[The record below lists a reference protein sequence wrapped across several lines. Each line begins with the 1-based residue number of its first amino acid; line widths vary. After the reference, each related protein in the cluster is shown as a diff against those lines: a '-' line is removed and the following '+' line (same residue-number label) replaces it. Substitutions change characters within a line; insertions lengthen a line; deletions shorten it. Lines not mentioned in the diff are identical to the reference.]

1 MSYASFRQFIEA
13 LDTAGELTRVSVPV
27 ETDLLVSEWANR
39 EMKSPGG
46 GKALLFENPTV
57 DGKPS
62 KFPVAINT
70 MGSRRRMALA
80 LQINS
85 VEDLAQEIQLIL
97 KAKPPTD
104 LREGWSLLKQGLNL
118 LHARP
123 KHSKEGACQ
132 EVVHLLEEIPRTK
145 TQGPKAN
152 ALSLADL
159 PILKCWPK
167 DGGRFITLPNV
178 HTRDPETGARNVG
191 MYRMQIFDERTTAM
205 HWQVH
210 KVGARHGKS
219 YYERNERMPV
229 AVTLGGDPAYTF
241 AATAP
246 LPDGLDEILF
256 AGFIRKKSV
265 DLVPCKTVDLEV
277 PSDVDFVLE
286 GYVQPGET
294 RPEGPFGDH
303 TGFYT
308 AIEDYPVFHLTAITH
323 RRDAIYP
330 TTIVGIPPMEDFY
343 MGDASVRIFLPVFK
357 MNFPELVDMTLPPE
371 GVFHNLVFVS
381 IRKQYPYQA
390 FKVMHGLWGMGQMM
404 FSKYIVV
411 VDEDCDVHNTSEV
424 LFRLCANTDPERDST
439 IIRNPSDSLDHA
451 PTSQNIGSHMGF
463 DATRKLPGENYHRT
477 WPELLKMTDEAQAL
491 VDALQKKAS
500 VGRDSVEPALSEVER
515 VEPRQIHMRRL
526 DRVSP
531 YQETCLLRLSKVSA
545 TDAVFHESA
554 MRDPAQVVDLMRRI
568 RALVETGRV
577 GPPAVRK
584 SAARPWPVTHRFR
597 LVD

>member
-1 MSYASFRQFIEA
+1 MAFRSFRHFLEE
-13 LDTAGELTRVSVPV
+13 LERAGELLRISEPV
-27 ETDLLVSEWANR
+27 DTELLIAEWANR

-46 GKALLFENPTV
+46 GKALLFERPTI
-57 DGKPS
+57 DGKTS
-62 KFPVAINT
+62 EFPVAINA
-70 MGSRRRMALA
+70 MGSRKRIAMALGVRD
-80 LQINS
+80 IS
-85 VEDLAQEIQLIL
+85 DLAQEIQLIL

-104 LREGWSLLKQGLNL
+104 LREGFALLKQGIHL

-123 KHSKEGACQ
+123 KSVGRGWCQ
-132 EVVHLLEEIPRTK
+132 DVVEVLDEHRT
-145 TQGPKAN
+145 PKSASPARTEHRTSN
-152 ALSLADL
+152 RISLREL

-191 MYRMQIFDERTTAM
+191 MYRMQIFDDRTTAM

-210 KVGARHGKS
+210 KVGARHGKV
-219 YYERNERMPV
+219 YYERGERMPV
-229 AVTLGGDPAYTF
+229 AVTLGGDPALTF

-256 AGFIRKKSV
+256 AGFLRKKSV
-265 DLVPCKTVDLEV
+265 ELVKCKTVDVEV
-277 PSDVDFVLE
+277 PADADFVLE
-286 GYVQPGET
+286 GFVQPGEM

-308 AIEDYPVFHLTAITH
+308 AVEDYPVFHLTAITY
-323 RRDAIYP
+323 RKNAVYP
-330 TTIVGIPPMEDFY
+330 TTIVGPPPMEDFY
-343 MGDASVRIFLPVFK
+343 LGDATVRIFLPVFK
-357 MNFPELVDMTLPPE
+357 MNFPEIVDMTLPPE

-451 PTSQNIGSHMGF
+451 PTEQNIGSHMGI
-463 DATRKLPGENYHRT
+463 DATRKLPGENYHRP
-477 WPELLKMTDEAQAL
+477 WPELLKM
-491 VDALQKKAS
+491 DA
-500 VGRDSVEPALSEVER
+500 R
-515 VEPRQIHMRRL
+515 VQ
-526 DRVSP
+526 
-531 YQETCLLRLSKVSA
+531 T
-545 TDAVFHESA
+545 
-554 MRDPAQVVDLMRRI
+554 VVDSLREESRR
-568 RALVETGRV
+568 
-577 GPPAVRK
+577 
-584 SAARPWPVTHRFR
+584 
-597 LVD
+597 

>member
-1 MSYASFRQFIEA
+1 MAYSSFGQFVDA
-13 LDTAGELTRVSVPV
+13 LDKAGELTRVAQPV
-27 ETDLLVSEWANR
+27 DTDLLIAEWANR
-39 EMKSPGG
+39 EMKSPRG
-46 GKALLFENPTV
+46 GKALLFERPIV
-57 DGKPS
+57 DGRES

-70 MGSRRRMALA
+70 MGSERRMALA
-80 LQINS
+80 LKLNS
-85 VEDLAQEIQLIL
+85 IDDLAQEIQLIL

-104 LREGWSLLKQGLNL
+104 FREGWSLLKQGLNL

-123 KHSKEGACQ
+123 KHSREGVCQ
-132 EVVHLLEEIPRTK
+132 EVVHRFDGDARLT
-145 TQGPKAN
+145 
-152 ALSLADL
+152 LADL

-178 HTRDPETGARNVG
+178 HTRDPDSGERNLG
-191 MYRMQIFDERTTAM
+191 MYRMQVYDDRTTGM

-210 KVGARHGKS
+210 KVGARHGRR
-219 YYERNERMPV
+219 YYERGERMPV
-229 AVTLGGDPAYTF
+229 AVCLGGDPAYTF

-265 DLVPCKTVDLEV
+265 DLVKCKTIDLEV

-286 GYVQPGET
+286 GYVQPNET

-308 AIEDYPVFHLTAITH
+308 AVEDYPVFHLTAITH
-323 RRDAIYP
+323 RKEAVYP

-343 MGDASVRIFLPVFK
+343 MGDASVRVFLPVFK

-424 LFRLCANTDPERDST
+424 LFRLCANTDPARDST

-451 PTSQNIGSHMGF
+451 PSHQNIGSHMGF
-463 DATRKLPGENYHRT
+463 DATRKLPGEGHHRP
-477 WPELLKMTDEAQAL
+477 WPELVKMTEEAQRL
-491 VDALQKKAS
+491 VDALQKK
-500 VGRDSVEPALSEVER
+500 
-515 VEPRQIHMRRL
+515 
-526 DRVSP
+526 
-531 YQETCLLRLSKVSA
+531 
-545 TDAVFHESA
+545 
-554 MRDPAQVVDLMRRI
+554 
-568 RALVETGRV
+568 TG
-577 GPPAVRK
+577 
-584 SAARPWPVTHRFR
+584 
-597 LVD
+597 